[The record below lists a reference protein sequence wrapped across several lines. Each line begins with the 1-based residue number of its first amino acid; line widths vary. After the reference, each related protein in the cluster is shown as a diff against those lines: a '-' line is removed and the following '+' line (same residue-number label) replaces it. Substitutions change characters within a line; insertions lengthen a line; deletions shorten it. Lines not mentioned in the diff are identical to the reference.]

1 MENVS
6 LFTKLCFNYGFAAII
21 ILGLIPAM
29 FVNARIDNRK
39 KKYLLVIMALVMGVA
54 VAESLTQY
62 AYGPGSPDSFI
73 RRLLDVLGYNLRP
86 IITIFFFY
94 LIDEDRNLIVNH
106 IVWIPEVFNLLVCC
120 TTFWSDIAFGY
131 TYSPEDGWYFV
142 RGTFGFTPH
151 VVTIVYLV
159 FITIV
164 SLRCFQKESRLLG
177 IIVIFCVIVII
188 CGIVFETVLENGQ
201 RMICNAIM
209 LSCLFYFL
217 MIYMKASQRREEELI
232 SQNRMEIMISQIR
245 PHFIFNTLT
254 AIYGTVDKDPEL
266 AKEAISEFS
275 KYLRTNMEAMG
286 KRETI
291 TFDEELEHVQ
301 TYVWIEKLR
310 FGNLLDMEYDLNVE
324 GFKLPFLTVQPLV
337 ENAIKHG
344 IGKKEGGGCVK
355 LSTYET
361 DEEFFIVVSDNG
373 VGFNPETKFEDG
385 REHIGINNIKERL
398 YDAVKGEL
406 EIKSV
411 VGEGTTARIRIPK

>member
-29 FVNARIDNRK
+29 FVNAKIDNRK
-39 KKYLLVIMALVMGVA
+39 KKYLIAIMALVIGVA
-54 VAESLTQY
+54 TAESLTQY
-62 AYGPGSPDSFI
+62 AFGSNSPDSFC
-73 RRLLDVLGYNLRP
+73 RRLMDVLGYNLRP
-86 IITIFFFY
+86 MITIFFFY
-94 LIDEDRNLIVNH
+94 LIDEDRNLTVNH
-106 IVWIPEVFNLLVCC
+106 VVWIPEIFNLLICL

-131 TYSPEDGWYFV
+131 TFTSEEGWYFV
-142 RGTFGFTPH
+142 RGPWGFTPH
-151 VVTIVYLV
+151 GVTVLYLV
-159 FITIV
+159 FITVTSI
-164 SLRCFQKESRLLG
+164 RCFRKESKLLG
-177 IIVIFCVIVII
+177 MIVIFCVIVII
-188 CGIVFETVLENGQ
+188 FGIVFETVLANGP

-232 SQNRMEIMISQIR
+232 AQNRMEIMISQIR

-266 AKEAISEFS
+266 AKEAINEFS

-286 KRETI
+286 KKDTI
-291 TFDEELEHVQ
+291 TFDEELEHVK
-301 TYVWIEKLR
+301 TYVWIEKMR
-310 FGNLLDMEYDLNVE
+310 FGDLLKMEYDLNAE

-344 IGKKEGGGCVK
+344 VGKKESGGYVK

-361 DEEFFIVVSDNG
+361 DEEFLIVVEDNG
-373 VGFNPETKFEDG
+373 MGFDTGANLSGE

-398 YDAVKGEL
+398 YDAVNGIL
-406 EIKSV
+406 EIQSV
-411 VGEGTTARIRIPK
+411 IGEGTTARIRIPK